1 MATDSAAL
9 AAGVSVPRAVGFLGR
24 ALAAAVLVAAAGL
37 AGPAQAQDCSS
48 VGSLKSTQ
56 AGDAVELSF
65 RNASTEGRRLYWLDQ
80 NGERK
85 FVALV
90 AAGEVLRQ
98 PTTNGH
104 VWVITDDAEQC
115 LYAVTASA
123 VPQTFEVGALAQ
135 LAPPAP
141 GVALP
146 IAGASPP
153 AAEMPLASPVEQF
166 ELSGPQRIAPRSA
179 GTRSLNLQASGTVN
193 LAQPSNS
200 GRWTFVAVQDTPF
213 VRIKSDGKNAYL
225 SDVDGR
231 PRATLLAAD
240 DDASHWTFEP
250 VDGTTYVQMR
260 NRATDRFLM
269 AVKGAPALLQDY
281 PPDQETGSHWEVS
294 PAART
299 TAGVPPVPLRN
310 AAYEAYED
318 ALNSCRA
325 IGGYW
330 TGSSCRS
337 PVISQPLVCPRGW
350 AWYPQFG
357 ECLWEGRCPPWQM
370 GAGGSCLSDLS
381 CKNGRVRLSAR
392 GYPVCDC
399 PPGTRTWGRYPRIA
413 CISSLARPL
422 PGAPAAG
429 GKPAV
434 IGGPGRLPV
443 RPPPPQ
449 IVRPVNPALV
459 KPVPAANTL
468 SSEAARAAQQKLRAD
483 QIRQRN
489 EQLAR
494 ERQAAAQQ
502 AAALRAARLKAERD
516 RAAALRKAAADKAA
530 ADKAAAAAKLKPV
543 ASPRPIVRPVTTPAR
558 PVVQCRPPLKPTAA
572 GGCAP

>member
-9 AAGVSVPRAVGFLGR
+9 TAGVRVPRAMGFMGR
-24 ALAAAVLVAAAGL
+24 GLAAAVLAAAAGW

-48 VGSLKSTQ
+48 VGNLKSIQ

-104 VWVITDDAEQC
+104 VWVITDAAEQC

-123 VPQTFEVGALAQ
+123 VPQTFEVGTLAQ

-141 GVALP
+141 GVAQP
-146 IAGASPP
+146 IAGALPP
-153 AAEMPLASPVEQF
+153 AAEMPPVSPVEQF

-179 GTRSLNLQASGTVN
+179 GTRSLNPQASGAVN
-193 LAQPSNS
+193 LAQPSSS
-200 GRWTFVAVQDTPF
+200 GRWIFVAVQDTPF

-231 PRATLLAAD
+231 PRATLSAAD
-240 DDASHWTFEP
+240 DDTSHWTFEP
-250 VDGTTYVQMR
+250 VDGTTYVQVR

-294 PAART
+294 PAGRA
-299 TAGVPPVPLRN
+299 AAIAAPPPRN
-310 AAYEAYED
+310 AAYQAYED
-318 ALNSCRA
+318 ARDSCRA

-370 GAGGSCLSDLS
+370 GAGGTCLSDLS

-399 PPGTRTWGRYPRIA
+399 PPGTRIWGRYPRMA

-422 PGAPAAG
+422 PGAPAVG
-429 GKPAV
+429 GQPAV

-443 RPPPPQ
+443 RPPAPQ
-449 IVRPVNPALV
+449 MIRPVNPAV
-459 KPVPAANTL
+459 VAPAAPPVNNL
-468 SSEAARAAQQKLRAD
+468 SNAGAQAAQQKLRAD
-483 QIRQRN
+483 QIRLRN

-494 ERQAAAQQ
+494 DRQAAAQQ
-502 AAALRAARLKAERD
+502 AAALRAAKLKAERD

-530 ADKAAAAAKLKPV
+530 ADRAAAAAKAKPV
-543 ASPRPIVRPVTTPAR
+543 VVPRPIVRPVTTPAQ
-558 PVVQCRPPLKPTAA
+558 PVVRCRPPLKPTAT